1 MGDGIA
7 CGDRCLARRAMKDLL
22 LVTLALV
29 CGAPALA
36 QAREAQDQA
45 YVLDSRVTLL
55 EVPDE
60 AGPIRRATQDLAED
74 FYKVL
79 GTRAKIVTRQQDA
92 GPVTIVIGEQSK
104 LPTAMQSNA
113 AAAAESFSI
122 QVANTSGST
131 GRPGR
136 AVVLSGPDMRGTIF
150 AIYQFSE
157 EYLGVDPLYYWT
169 DHEPLRHARIV
180 IPGSLHKNFA
190 APVIKYRGF
199 FLNDEDLLTGWIP
212 GEKKDHTG
220 ISFEVWNKVY
230 ETILRLKGNMVVPG
244 TWIFPDDPQ
253 VKLASERGLIV
264 TQHHAIPLG
273 LNVARW
279 PKNVPYNYSTHPEI
293 LEQAWKN
300 AVAAYAP
307 GEEILWSVGLR
318 GLSDVSYASMDPSVN
333 NNDKALGEL
342 ISKAIADQMRI
353 VRAVHPDAKFV
364 TDLWQE
370 GARLV
375 KEGYLT
381 IPPEVTTVWADLGY
395 GYLQD
400 NGAVSSGEGAYYHVA
415 MMNNRANQLTEMV
428 PVDRILSELG
438 RYIKAGATRYM
449 LLNTS
454 DLRPVVMTTKVVMD
468 LAYKGLP
475 EGADGSA
482 EVYRQ
487 WATEEFGEKA
497 AAQLVDVYKAY
508 FAAPAHFGNPAIEYG
523 DQLYHT
529 ETRQMAL
536 TYMIDSPLYSIPSQ
550 GPKWEPAGMLGERVD
565 RPAGKAWM
573 QQTIAKEIQ
582 QCGEAQP
589 RWDAVWTKA
598 LAVEPLVPADRKSF
612 YRAQLLTM
620 IAINRESNRTLFE
633 ISKAIQDAESGQMDE
648 ARQATARALQSLD
661 QIRHA
666 QAAAEYGKWK
676 NWYRGDWLTGVY
688 QTQQVVKTFSAFLN
702 DPLTHFPPP
711 VVFTNWEAYYHIMHY
726 EGDRS
731 ADVH

>member
-1 MGDGIA
+1 MRI
-7 CGDRCLARRAMKDLL
+7 RCLARRAIKDLL

-29 CGAPALA
+29 CGTPALA
-36 QAREAQDQA
+36 QSREAQDQA

-55 EVPDE
+55 EAPDE
-60 AGPIRRATQDLAED
+60 AGPIRRATLDLAED
-74 FYKVL
+74 FYRVL
-79 GTRAKIVTRQQDA
+79 GTRPKIVTRQQDA
-92 GPVTIVIGEQSK
+92 GPVTILIGEQSK
-104 LPTAMQSNA
+104 LPAAMQSNA

-122 QVANTSGST
+122 QVASLNTGQ
-131 GRPGR
+131 PGR

-180 IPGSLHKNFA
+180 IPGSLRKTFP

-220 ISFEVWNKVY
+220 ISLEVWNKVY
-230 ETILRLKGNMVVPG
+230 ETTLRLKGNMVVPG

-307 GEEILWSVGLR
+307 GEEILWAVGLR
-318 GLSDVSYASMDPSVN
+318 GLSDVSYAAMDPSVN

-438 RYIKAGATRYM
+438 RYIKAGATQYM

-475 EGADGSA
+475 EGADSSA

-487 WATEEFGEKA
+487 WAAEEFGAKA
-497 AAQLVDVYKAY
+497 AAPLADVYKAY
-508 FAAPAHFGNPAIEYG
+508 FAAPAHFGHPAIEYG

-529 ETRQMAL
+529 ETRQLAL

-550 GPKWEPAGMLGERVD
+550 APKWEPAGMLGERVD
-565 RPAGKAWM
+565 RPAGKEWL
-573 QQTIAKEIQ
+573 QQTIVKEIQ

-598 LAVEPLVPADRKSF
+598 LAVEPLVPADRRSF

-633 ISKAIQDAESGQMDE
+633 ISKAIQDAEGGQMDA
-648 ARQATARALQSLD
+648 AREATARALRSLD
-661 QIRHA
+661 EIRQA

-688 QTQQVVKTFSAFLN
+688 QTQQVVKSLSAFLN